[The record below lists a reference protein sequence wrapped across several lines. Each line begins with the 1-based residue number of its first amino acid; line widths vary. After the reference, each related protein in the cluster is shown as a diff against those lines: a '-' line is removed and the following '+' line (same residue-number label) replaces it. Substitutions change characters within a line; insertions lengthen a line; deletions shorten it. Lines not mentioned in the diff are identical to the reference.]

1 MKRIRITC
9 IPSMESEEAIITAE
23 VVLVLNKMDSY
34 AVAARVVNAFRDW
47 DNIYGITTASQMVDI
62 VKKGGGRIMGSR
74 IEVVE

>member
-1 MKRIRITC
+1 
-9 IPSMESEEAIITAE
+9 
-23 VVLVLNKMDSY
+23 MDSY